1 MIPEKIDAPALIAD
15 LNKWGM
21 KDSKIEFACGF
32 SGGYVAQIK
41 CGNLKR
47 MSYPKGAA
55 LLNLHEERM
64 IKSLAHSNSISGTVA
79 PIVVS

>member
-1 MIPEKIDAPALIAD
+1 MIPEKIDPIAMIHD
-15 LNKWGM
+15 LNGWGM

-32 SGGYVAQIK
+32 SVGYVSQIK

-55 LLNLHEERM
+55 LFNLHEERM
-64 IKSLAHSNSISGTVA
+64 LKSLAHSNSSAGTIPQTTV
-79 PIVVS
+79 